1 MKDIVIKDFIET
13 DKFRQIYVYTEAF
26 RLFLCQHTS
35 LKTQVQANNS
45 KLVS

>member
-1 MKDIVIKDFIET
+1 MKDNVIQVFIET
-13 DKFRQIYVYTEAF
+13 EKFRQIYVQENSGC
-26 RLFLCQHTS
+26 RCVQHTS